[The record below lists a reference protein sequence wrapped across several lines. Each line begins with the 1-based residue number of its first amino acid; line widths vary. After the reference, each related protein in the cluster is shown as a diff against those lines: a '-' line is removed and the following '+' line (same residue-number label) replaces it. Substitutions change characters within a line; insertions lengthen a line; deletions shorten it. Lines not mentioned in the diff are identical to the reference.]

1 MNKDFISAGDNSLY
15 QNKNTIKNGF
25 TANGNL
31 TPARK
36 TANGMKTKIVYI
48 TVSS

>member
-1 MNKDFISAGDNSLY
+1 MIHYTKI
-15 QNKNTIKNGF
+15 KNTIKNGF